1 MTRLIT
7 ILTIISTGLLVSGAA
22 VAPGSAG
29 TVTRGVA
36 LVAAEDF
43 YVPPEWAGIWNTN
56 STSSICGGGTI
67 GSSSDPDTLCAGAP
81 LLVPGEEGLP
91 ITYSCSGTVDATT
104 VDVTCT
110 GSTEIFQDCQ
120 QMVTVE
126 YDIVRTGDEYTS
138 TVVMT
143 TTHVGTGVGCSD
155 IPDSCIQSEGTGTRV
170 APAPG
175 TCPQTPVTS
184 ASWGVIKTLYGE

>member
-1 MTRLIT
+1 MTRLIG
-7 ILTIISTGLLVSGAA
+7 ILTIISTGLLVSGAV

-36 LVAAEDF
+36 LAAAEDF
-43 YVPPEWAGIWNTN
+43 FVPPEWAGIWNTN
-56 STSSICGGGTI
+56 ATTSICGGGVI
-67 GSSSDPDTLCAGAP
+67 GSSADTDTMCAGAP

-91 ITYSCSGTVDATT
+91 LTFSCTGTVDATT

-110 GSTEIFQDCQ
+110 GSTELFPDCQ
-120 QMVTVE
+120 QTITIE
-126 YDIVRTGDEYTS
+126 YDIVRIDDQYTS

-143 TTHVGTGVGCSD
+143 TTHAGTGVGCSD
-155 IPDSCIQSEGTGTRV
+155 IPDNCIETEGTGTRV

-175 TCPQTPVTS
+175 TCPQSQVTS
-184 ASWGVIKTLYGE
+184 VSWGVIKTLYGE